1 MKNKEKEEI
10 KKIKEKS
17 KGFLEEFKSFIQ
29 RGNVMD
35 LAVGVV
41 VGTAF
46 SSIVTSLVN
55 DIIMPVV
62 GILIGG
68 YDFSGL
74 SIKVKDATIN
84 YGMFIQNI
92 INFLIIAF
100 CIFIIVKLI
109 NKLFDKYKKEKDEK
123 KEEIK
128 KSDEVVLLEEI
139 RDLLKEK

>member
-17 KGFLEEFKSFIQ
+17 KGFFGEFKTFIQ

-41 VGTAF
+41 IGTAF
-46 SSIVTSLVN
+46 SSIVNSLVN
-55 DIIMPVV
+55 DIIMPLV
-62 GILIGG
+62 GVIIGG

-92 INFLIIAF
+92 INFSLLF
-100 CIFIIVKLI
+100 LVPFYVYQI
-109 NKLFDKYKKEKDEK
+109 NE
-123 KEEIK
+123 
-128 KSDEVVLLEEI
+128 
-139 RDLLKEK
+139 